1 MAKILVIDDD
11 RDMTEACQLVLEQ
24 AGHEVQVAYSAEE
37 GMAKVESFQPNLL
50 VLDVM
55 MIQPDDGIAMA
66 QELRRVGFKAPILML
81 TSIGKVTGMKYD
93 KDKVMVPVDDFV
105 DKPVPPAVLVEKV
118 ARLLSGKEAD

>member
-66 QELRRVGFKAPILML
+66 QELRRTGFKAPILML

-93 KDKVMVPVDDFV
+93 KDKVMIPVDDFV
-105 DKPVPPAVLVEKV
+105 DKPVPPTELVEKV